1 MTGHK
6 GTADG
11 GLVSIPPHCSSCC
24 ERSTWPSTMSER
36 ATHKTSWSFAIQLHS
51 CGQFYLSPLTL
62 PLKHRF
68 GHRGSMADIKE
79 VAKTCQR
86 DGAVEA
92 PENKTPT
99 IRQGMARAKALSQ
112 GLPCCRGAAAQQI

>member
-1 MTGHK
+1 
-6 GTADG
+6 
-11 GLVSIPPHCSSCC
+11 
-24 ERSTWPSTMSER
+24 
-36 ATHKTSWSFAIQLHS
+36 
-51 CGQFYLSPLTL
+51 
-62 PLKHRF
+62 
-68 GHRGSMADIKE
+68 MADIKE